1 MVNKLEFLGR
11 NWFDRVNGN
20 TYFSAI
26 ALYNGNEIARID
38 FDYGY
43 GDQWLYEI
51 TKLAVVELS
60 DSYIKLQ
67 RGENQQPWQFID
79 QLESSGV
86 AVFTNC
92 EKVTR
97 KRDLKF

>member
-1 MVNKLEFLGR
+1 MVNKVEFLGR
-11 NWFDRVNGN
+11 KWFDKVNGN

-26 ALYNGNEIARID
+26 SLHNRKEIARID
-38 FDYGY
+38 FEYGY
-43 GDQWLYEI
+43 GDYWLYEI
-51 TKLAVVELS
+51 TKRAIV
-60 DSYIKLQ
+60 DQYQ
-67 RGENQQPWQFID
+67 CGENQQPWQFIN
-79 QLESSGV
+79 QLESNGI